1 MVREKSGKNE
11 NFLRS
16 GKSQGKALILSRSGF
31 PAIWY
36 SPKVKH
42 RFVDFFAMVPRS
54 LSKVNFKCINESFA
68 FSSG

>member
-1 MVREKSGKNE
+1 MREKRKFFKVREKSGKT
-11 NFLRS
+11 
-16 GKSQGKALILSRSGF
+16 LILSRSSF
-31 PAIWY
+31 LLRFSSHMVP
-36 SPKVKH
+36 PKVKH